1 MSKKELRAEVNAA
14 LIQAAAT
21 LAAREHE
28 VLVNNF
34 VQSKQSDV
42 SNMTSSIYASDEYKK
57 ITSRERLLE
66 TFAEMLDALK
76 ARAHAGHFG
85 I

>member
-1 MSKKELRAEVNAA
+1 MSKKELRSEVNAA

-28 VLVNNF
+28 VLVDNF
-34 VQSKQSDV
+34 IQNKQMDARS
-42 SNMTSSIYASDEYKK
+42 SLSSIYSSEEYKN
-57 ITSRERLLE
+57 ITSREMLLK
-66 TFAEMLDALK
+66 TFSEMLDALK
-76 ARAHAGHFG
+76 ARAHAGHFE